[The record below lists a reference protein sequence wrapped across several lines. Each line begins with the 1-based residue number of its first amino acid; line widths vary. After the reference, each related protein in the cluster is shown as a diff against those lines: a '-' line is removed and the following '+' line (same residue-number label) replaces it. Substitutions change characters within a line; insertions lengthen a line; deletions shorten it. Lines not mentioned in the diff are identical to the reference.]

1 MTLIDSHAHLELF
14 EDLDEVLE
22 NAKAA
27 GVFKIVT
34 IGTSLATSKMAI
46 KIAEKYSHEGLEIFA
61 TCGIHPNDGAEEVEN
76 LGIGEVTKK
85 LKEIVKSSK
94 KVVGIGEC
102 GLDYHFKQ
110 ETGDK
115 KPFGRTQGKL
125 ETSEKEKKFQ
135 RELFSAQIKLA
146 ADFDLPLV
154 VHCRNGWDE
163 IFELLTINHKQ
174 LTNLR
179 GVFHSF
185 TGGIAEINK
194 AIDLGFYVSFSGIV
208 TFTNAKNIAE
218 AAKQIRTDRILI
230 ETDSPFLTPE
240 PVRGSQNEPKNVTII
255 GRFLAE
261 HLNLP
266 LGRMEK
272 ITTDNAKELFELK

>member
-1 MTLIDSHAHLELF
+1 MIIDTHAHLELF

-22 NAKAA
+22 GANAA

-34 IGTSLATSKMAI
+34 IGTSLATSKIAI

-76 LGIGEVTKK
+76 LGLSEVVRQ
-85 LKEIVKSSK
+85 LKEIAKSSK
-94 KVVGIGEC
+94 KIVGIGEC
-102 GLDYHFKQ
+102 GLDYFTVK
-110 ETGDK
+110 
-115 KPFGRTQGKL
+115 
-125 ETSEKEKKFQ
+125 SEKGKVTSDMEKEFQ
-135 RELFSAQIKLA
+135 RELFSTQIKLA
-146 ADFDLPLV
+146 IDLDLPLV

-163 IFELLTINHKQ
+163 IFELLTTDNQQ

-185 TGGIAEINK
+185 TGGIEEAKK
-194 AIDLGFYVSFSGIV
+194 AVDLGFYVSFSGIV
-208 TFTNAKNIAE
+208 TFTNAKNTAGVVE
-218 AAKQIRTDRILI
+218 KVPMDRILV
-230 ETDSPFLTPE
+230 ETDSPFLAPE

-255 GRFLAE
+255 GQFLAK

-266 LGRMEK
+266 IGKIEEFTNSNANSLFRLG
-272 ITTDNAKELFELK
+272 

>member
-1 MTLIDSHAHLELF
+1 MIIDTHAHLELF

-34 IGTSLATSKMAI
+34 IGTSLATSKTAI

-76 LGIGEVTKK
+76 LGLGKVIKQLE
-85 LKEIVKSSK
+85 EIAQSSK

-110 ETGDK
+110 ETLNTSSEFSASK
-115 KPFGRTQGKL
+115 KL
-125 ETSEKEKKFQ
+125 ETSEKEKGSQ
-135 RELFSAQIKLA
+135 RELFSVQIKLA
-146 ADFDLPLV
+146 IDLDLPLV

-163 IFELLTINHKQ
+163 IFELLTTDNQQ

-185 TGGIAEINK
+185 TGGVDEAIK
-194 AIDLGFYVSFSGIV
+194 AADLGFYVSFSGIV
-208 TFTNAKNIAE
+208 TFKNAKNIQDAS
-218 AAKQIRTDRILI
+218 KKVGVDRILV
-230 ETDSPFLTPE
+230 ETDSPFLAPE
-240 PVRGSQNEPKNVTII
+240 PVRGSQNESKNVIII
-255 GRFLAE
+255 GQFLAK

-266 LGRMEK
+266 IGKIEK
-272 ITTDNAKELFELK
+272 LTTRNANSLFELG